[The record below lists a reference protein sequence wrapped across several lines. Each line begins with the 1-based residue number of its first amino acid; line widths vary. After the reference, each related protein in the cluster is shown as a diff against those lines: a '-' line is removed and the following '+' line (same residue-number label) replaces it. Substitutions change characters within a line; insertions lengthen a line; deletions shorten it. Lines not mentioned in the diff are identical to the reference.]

1 MAISRLEMFLIC
13 PSLAVVA
20 VAMCLFPDGVQRHH
34 DLRGW
39 EVEQAG
45 DM

>member
-1 MAISRLEMFLIC
+1 MAIRLEMVLIS
-13 PSLAVVA
+13 PLLAVVA

-34 DLRGW
+34 DVHGW

>member
-1 MAISRLEMFLIC
+1 MAIRLEMVLIS
-13 PSLAVVA
+13 PLLAVVA

-34 DLRGW
+34 DMHGW